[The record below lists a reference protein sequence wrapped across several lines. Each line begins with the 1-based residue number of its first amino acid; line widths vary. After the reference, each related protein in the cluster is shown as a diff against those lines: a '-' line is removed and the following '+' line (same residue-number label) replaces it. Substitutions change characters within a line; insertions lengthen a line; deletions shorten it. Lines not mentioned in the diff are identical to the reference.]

1 MPKKC
6 IIRIDGKELSVNDT
20 ELSYLEFLT
29 TCGFMRSIEPGYYLS
44 NPPSL
49 MANSL
54 NPSFISTPFPS
65 SKCNDSIALPVG
77 RESVLDAAQPL
88 ISYLNQTRKLASKPW
103 QILLLE
109 TSISLFEYFLSM
121 CTSNSR
127 SLRSELRASA
137 SLEECDLDSED
148 LRQASVSAADSNL
161 TEGSS
166 FEEVTHDLTLSDT
179 PVKRKR
185 KKATITIENVS
196 DEKTYN
202 ESIMSTALKWHEWA
216 SKKMPWMKE
225 KITAEKFYNELMK
238 IQSTTDLNDNGI
250 EALFEFIKTDEF
262 WSQNAISPMNLIS
275 KSKNGLR
282 KIDNILLRMK
292 KRIASDNPFNEID
305 SGEWQNP
312 FS

>member
-49 MANSL
+49 MAKSL
-54 NPSFISTPFPS
+54 NPSFISTPLPS
-65 SKCNDSIALPVG
+65 TEGSGSNGFSVG

-88 ISYLNQTRKLASKPW
+88 ISYLNQTRKLAVKTW

-109 TSISLFEYFLSM
+109 TSISLFEYFLTL
-121 CTSNSR
+121 CASNSR
-127 SLRSELRASA
+127 SLRSELRALA
-137 SLEECDLDSED
+137 SLEECDLDQTDS
-148 LRQASVSAADSNL
+148 QVPATAADSNQ
-161 TEGSS
+161 TEGSH
-166 FEEVTHDLTLSDT
+166 FEEVMNDLTLVDT

-185 KKATITIENVS
+185 KKASITNEKVS
-196 DEKTYN
+196 DEKRY
-202 ESIMSTALKWHEWA
+202 SDQIMSTAIKWHEWA

-225 KITAEKFYNELMK
+225 KITAEKFYNELIK
-238 IQSTTDLNDNGI
+238 IQQTVDLNDSGI
-250 EALFEFIKTDEF
+250 DALFEFIKNDEF
-262 WSQNAISPMNLIS
+262 WSQNAISPMNLNS

-292 KRIASDNPFNEID
+292 KRIASDNPFYEID